1 LPAARELHEQVFAMR
16 RRVLGEEHPDT
27 LVSMND
33 LALLRREG
41 EKPA

>member
-1 LPAARELHEQVFAMR
+1 
-16 RRVLGEEHPDT
+16 LGEEHPDT